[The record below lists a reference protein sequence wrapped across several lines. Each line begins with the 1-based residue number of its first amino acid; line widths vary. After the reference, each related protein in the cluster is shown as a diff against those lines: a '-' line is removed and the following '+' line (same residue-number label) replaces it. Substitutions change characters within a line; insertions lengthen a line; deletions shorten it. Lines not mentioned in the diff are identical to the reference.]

1 MNFKI
6 IYISSEKNS
15 NIEILVN
22 NYIKKIKHLADIDLF
37 KIHNKNKSKKN
48 KFNIDYESNMII
60 NQLSKNDINII
71 LDEKGDVYDTIKF
84 SKFIQ
89 KKFLYSSKKIV
100 FIIGGAYG
108 SNEEL
113 NETIRKKIPLSKFT
127 FTHDMARLLLTEQI
141 FRALTIMKNIPYHNY

>member
-37 KIHNKNKSKKN
+37 KIHNKNKTKKN
-48 KFNIDYESNMII
+48 KFNVDYESNLII
-60 NQLSKNDINII
+60 NQLSKNDINIL
-71 LDEKGDVYDTIKF
+71 LDEKGDVYKTIKF

-89 KKFLYSSKKIV
+89 EKFLYSSKKIV

-108 SNEEL
+108 FNKEL
-113 NETIRKKIPLSKFT
+113 KKTVQKKISLSKLT
-127 FTHDMARLLLTEQI
+127 FTHDMARVILIEQI
-141 FRALTIMKNIPYHNY
+141 YRALTVIKNIPYHNQ

>member
-15 NIEILVN
+15 NIELLVN

-37 KIHNKNKSKKN
+37 KIHNKNKTKNN
-48 KFNIDYESNMII
+48 KFNIDYESNLII
-60 NQLSKNDINII
+60 NQLSKNDINIL
-71 LDEKGDVYDTIKF
+71 LDEKGDVYETIKF

-89 KKFLYSSKKIV
+89 EKFLYSSKKIV

-108 SNEEL
+108 FNKEL
-113 NETIRKKIPLSKFT
+113 KKTVQKKISLSKLT
-127 FTHDMARLLLTEQI
+127 FTHDMARVILIEQI
-141 FRALTIMKNIPYHNY
+141 YRALTVIKNIPYHNH

>member
-22 NYIKKIKHLADIDLF
+22 NYIKKIKHLAEIDLF
-37 KIHNKNKSKKN
+37 KIDNKNKSKKN
-48 KFNIDYESNMII
+48 QFNIDYESNLII
-60 NQLSKNDINII
+60 NQLSKNDINIL
-71 LDEKGDVYDTIKF
+71 LDEKGDVYETIEF

-89 KKFLYSSKKIV
+89 KNFLYSSMKIV

-108 SNEEL
+108 FNKEL
-113 NETIRKKIPLSKFT
+113 NKTVEKKISLSKFT
-127 FTHDMARLLLTEQI
+127 FTHDMARLLLIEQI
-141 FRALTIMKNIPYHNY
+141 YRALTVIKKIPYHNH

>member
-37 KIHNKNKSKKN
+37 KIHNKNKTKKN
-48 KFNIDYESNMII
+48 KFNIDYESNLII
-60 NQLSKNDINII
+60 NQLSKNDINIL
-71 LDEKGDVYDTIKF
+71 LDEKGDVYETIKF
-84 SKFIQ
+84 SNFIQ
-89 KKFLYSSKKIV
+89 EKFLYSSKKIV

-108 SNEEL
+108 FNKEL
-113 NETIRKKIPLSKFT
+113 KKTVQKKISLSKLT
-127 FTHDMARLLLTEQI
+127 FTHDMARVILIEQI
-141 FRALTIMKNIPYHNY
+141 YRALTVIKNIPYHNH

>member
-37 KIHNKNKSKKN
+37 KIHNKNKTINN
-48 KFNIDYESNMII
+48 KFSIDYESNLII
-60 NQLSKNDINII
+60 NQLSKNDVNILI
-71 LDEKGDVYDTIKF
+71 DEKGDVYETIEF

-89 KKFLYSSKKIV
+89 KNFLYTSKKIV

-108 SNEEL
+108 FNKEL
-113 NETIRKKIPLSKFT
+113 KKTVQKKISLSKFT
-127 FTHDMARLLLTEQI
+127 FTHDMARVILIEQI
-141 FRALTIMKNIPYHNY
+141 YRALTVIKNIPYHNH

>member
-108 SNEEL
+108 FNEEL
-113 NETIRKKIPLSKFT
+113 NEIIRKKISLSKFT

>member
-37 KIHNKNKSKKN
+37 KIHNKNKTKKN
-48 KFNIDYESNMII
+48 KFNVDYESNLII
-60 NQLSKNDINII
+60 NQLSKNDINIL
-71 LDEKGDVYDTIKF
+71 LDEKGDVYKTIKF

-89 KKFLYSSKKIV
+89 EKFLYSSKKIV

-108 SNEEL
+108 FNKEL
-113 NETIRKKIPLSKFT
+113 KKTVQKKISLSKLT
-127 FTHDMARLLLTEQI
+127 FTHDMARVILIEQI
-141 FRALTIMKNIPYHNY
+141 YRALTVIKNIPYHNH

>member
-1 MNFKI
+1 
-6 IYISSEKNS
+6 
-15 NIEILVN
+15 
-22 NYIKKIKHLADIDLF
+22 
-37 KIHNKNKSKKN
+37 
-48 KFNIDYESNMII
+48 MII

-108 SNEEL
+108 FNEEL
-113 NETIRKKIPLSKFT
+113 NEIIRKKISLSKFT

>member
-15 NIEILVN
+15 NIELLVN

-37 KIHNKNKSKKN
+37 KIHNKNKTKKN
-48 KFNIDYESNMII
+48 KFNIDYESNLII
-60 NQLSKNDINII
+60 NQLSKNDINIL
-71 LDEKGDVYDTIKF
+71 LDEKGDVYETIKF

-89 KKFLYSSKKIV
+89 ENFLYSSKKIV

-108 SNEEL
+108 FNKEL
-113 NETIRKKIPLSKFT
+113 KKTVQKKISLSKLT
-127 FTHDMARLLLTEQI
+127 FTHDMARVILIEQI
-141 FRALTIMKNIPYHNY
+141 YRALTVIKNIPYHNH

>member
-15 NIEILVN
+15 NIELLVK

-37 KIHNKNKSKKN
+37 KIHNKNKTKKN
-48 KFNIDYESNMII
+48 KFNIDYESNLII
-60 NQLSKNDINII
+60 NQLSKNDINIL
-71 LDEKGDVYDTIKF
+71 LDEKGDVYETIKF

-89 KKFLYSSKKIV
+89 EKFLYSSKKIV

-108 SNEEL
+108 FNKEL
-113 NETIRKKIPLSKFT
+113 KKTVQKKISLSKLT
-127 FTHDMARLLLTEQI
+127 FTHDMARVILIEQI
-141 FRALTIMKNIPYHNY
+141 YRALTVIKNIPYHNN

>member
-22 NYIKKIKHLADIDLF
+22 NYIKKIKHLAEIDLF
-37 KIHNKNKSKKN
+37 KIHNKNKTKKN
-48 KFNIDYESNMII
+48 NFNIDYESNLII
-60 NQLSKNDINII
+60 NQLSKNDINILI
-71 LDEKGDVYDTIKF
+71 DEKGDVYETIDF

-89 KKFLYSSKKIV
+89 KNFLYSSKKIV

-108 SNEEL
+108 FNREL
-113 NETIRKKIPLSKFT
+113 KKTVQKKISLSKFT
-127 FTHDMARLLLTEQI
+127 FTHDMARVILIEQI
-141 FRALTIMKNIPYHNY
+141 YRALTVIKNIPYHNQ

>member
-15 NIEILVN
+15 NIELLVN

-37 KIHNKNKSKKN
+37 KIYNKNKTKKN
-48 KFNIDYESNMII
+48 KFNIDYESNLII
-60 NQLSKNDINII
+60 NQLSKNDINIL
-71 LDEKGDVYDTIKF
+71 LDEKGDVYETIKF

-89 KKFLYSSKKIV
+89 EKFLYSSKKIV

-108 SNEEL
+108 FNKEL
-113 NETIRKKIPLSKFT
+113 KKTVQKKISLSKLT
-127 FTHDMARLLLTEQI
+127 FTHDMARVILIEQI
-141 FRALTIMKNIPYHNY
+141 YRALTVIKNIPYHNH

>member
-15 NIEILVN
+15 NIELLVN

-37 KIHNKNKSKKN
+37 KIHNKNKTKKN
-48 KFNIDYESNMII
+48 KFNINYESNLII
-60 NQLSKNDINII
+60 NQLSKNDINIL
-71 LDEKGDVYDTIKF
+71 LDEKGDVYETIKF

-89 KKFLYSSKKIV
+89 EKFLYSSKKIV

-108 SNEEL
+108 FNEEL
-113 NETIRKKIPLSKFT
+113 KRTVQKKISLSKFT
-127 FTHDMARLLLTEQI
+127 FTHDMARVILIEQI
-141 FRALTIMKNIPYHNY
+141 YRALTVIKNIPYHNH

>member
-37 KIHNKNKSKKN
+37 KIHNKNKTKKN
-48 KFNIDYESNMII
+48 KFNIDCESNLII
-60 NQLSKNDINII
+60 NQLSKNDINIL
-71 LDEKGDVYDTIKF
+71 LDEKGDVYETIKF

-89 KKFLYSSKKIV
+89 EKFLYSSKKIV

-108 SNEEL
+108 FNKEL
-113 NETIRKKIPLSKFT
+113 KKTVQKKISLSKLT
-127 FTHDMARLLLTEQI
+127 FTHDMARVILIEQI
-141 FRALTIMKNIPYHNY
+141 YRALTVIKNIPYHNH

>member
-37 KIHNKNKSKKN
+37 KIHNKNKTIKK
-48 KFNIDYESNMII
+48 KFSIDYESNLII
-60 NQLSKNDINII
+60 NQLSKNDVNILI
-71 LDEKGDVYDTIKF
+71 DEKGDVYETIEF

-89 KKFLYSSKKIV
+89 KNFLYTSKKIV

-108 SNEEL
+108 FNKEL
-113 NETIRKKIPLSKFT
+113 KKTVQKKISLSKFT
-127 FTHDMARLLLTEQI
+127 FTHDMARVILIEQI
-141 FRALTIMKNIPYHNY
+141 YRALTVIKNIPYHNH

>member
-37 KIHNKNKSKKN
+37 KIHNKNKTIKK
-48 KFNIDYESNMII
+48 KFSIDYESNLII
-60 NQLSKNDINII
+60 NQLSKNDVNILI
-71 LDEKGDVYDTIKF
+71 DEKGDVYETIEF

-89 KKFLYSSKKIV
+89 KNFLYTSKKIV

-108 SNEEL
+108 FNKKL
-113 NETIRKKIPLSKFT
+113 KKTVQKKISLSKFT
-127 FTHDMARLLLTEQI
+127 FTHDMARVILIEQI
-141 FRALTIMKNIPYHNY
+141 YRALTVIKNIPYHNH

>member
-22 NYIKKIKHLADIDLF
+22 NYIKKIKHLAEIDLF
-37 KIHNKNKSKKN
+37 KIDNKNKSKKN
-48 KFNIDYESNMII
+48 QFNIDYESNLII
-60 NQLSKNDINII
+60 NQLSKNDINIL
-71 LDEKGDVYDTIKF
+71 LDEKGDVYETIEF

-89 KKFLYSSKKIV
+89 KNFLYSSKKIV

-108 SNEEL
+108 FNKEL
-113 NETIRKKIPLSKFT
+113 NKTVEKKISLSKFT
-127 FTHDMARLLLTEQI
+127 FTHDMARLLLIEQI
-141 FRALTIMKNIPYHNY
+141 YRALTVIKKIPYHNH

>member
-15 NIEILVN
+15 NIELLVN

-37 KIHNKNKSKKN
+37 KIHNKNKTKKN
-48 KFNIDYESNMII
+48 KFNINYESNLII
-60 NQLSKNDINII
+60 NQLSKNDINIL
-71 LDEKGDVYDTIKF
+71 LDENGDVYETIKF

-89 KKFLYSSKKIV
+89 EKFLYSSKKIV

-108 SNEEL
+108 FNKEL
-113 NETIRKKIPLSKFT
+113 KKTVQKKISLSKLT
-127 FTHDMARLLLTEQI
+127 FTHDMARVILIEQI
-141 FRALTIMKNIPYHNY
+141 YRALTVIKNIPYHNH

>member
-37 KIHNKNKSKKN
+37 KIHHKNKTKKN
-48 KFNIDYESNMII
+48 KFNIDYESNLII
-60 NQLSKNDINII
+60 NQLSKNDINIL
-71 LDEKGDVYDTIKF
+71 LDEKGDVYETIKF

-89 KKFLYSSKKIV
+89 EKFLYSSKKIV

-108 SNEEL
+108 FNKEL
-113 NETIRKKIPLSKFT
+113 KKTVQKKISLSKLT
-127 FTHDMARLLLTEQI
+127 FTHDMARVILIEQI
-141 FRALTIMKNIPYHNY
+141 YRALTVIKNIPYHNH

>member
-15 NIEILVN
+15 NIELLVN

-37 KIHNKNKSKKN
+37 KIHNKNKTKKN
-48 KFNIDYESNMII
+48 KFNIDYESNLII
-60 NQLSKNDINII
+60 NQLSKNDINIL
-71 LDEKGDVYDTIKF
+71 LDEKGDVYETIKF

-89 KKFLYSSKKIV
+89 EKFLYSSKKIV

-108 SNEEL
+108 FNKEL
-113 NETIRKKIPLSKFT
+113 KKTVQKKISLSKLT
-127 FTHDMARLLLTEQI
+127 FTHDMARVILIEQI
-141 FRALTIMKNIPYHNY
+141 YRALTVIKNIPYHNH

>member
-37 KIHNKNKSKKN
+37 KIHNKNKTKKN
-48 KFNIDYESNMII
+48 KFNIDYESNLII
-60 NQLSKNDINII
+60 NQLSKNDINIL
-71 LDEKGDVYDTIKF
+71 LDEKGDVYETIKF

-89 KKFLYSSKKIV
+89 EKFLYNSKKIV

-108 SNEEL
+108 FNEEL
-113 NETIRKKIPLSKFT
+113 KRTVQKKISLSKLT
-127 FTHDMARLLLTEQI
+127 FTHDMARVILIEQI
-141 FRALTIMKNIPYHNY
+141 YRALTVIKNIPYHNH

>member
-22 NYIKKIKHLADIDLF
+22 NYIKKIKHLAEIDLF
-37 KIHNKNKSKKN
+37 KIHNKNKTKKN
-48 KFNIDYESNMII
+48 NSNIDYESNLII
-60 NQLSKNDINII
+60 NQLSKNDINIL
-71 LDEKGDVYDTIKF
+71 LDEKGDVYETIKF

-89 KKFLYSSKKIV
+89 EKFLYSSKKIV

-108 SNEEL
+108 FNKEL
-113 NETIRKKIPLSKFT
+113 KKTVQKKISLSKLT
-127 FTHDMARLLLTEQI
+127 FTHDMARVILIEQI
-141 FRALTIMKNIPYHNY
+141 YRALTVIKNIPYHNH

>member
-37 KIHNKNKSKKN
+37 KIHNKNKTKKN
-48 KFNIDYESNMII
+48 KFNVDYESNLII
-60 NQLSKNDINII
+60 NQLSKNDINIL
-71 LDEKGDVYDTIKF
+71 LDEKGDVYKTIKF

-89 KKFLYSSKKIV
+89 EKFLYSSKKIV

-108 SNEEL
+108 FNKEL
-113 NETIRKKIPLSKFT
+113 KKTVQKKISLSKFT
-127 FTHDMARLLLTEQI
+127 FTHDMARFILIEQI
-141 FRALTIMKNIPYHNY
+141 YRALTVIKNIPYHNH

>member
-22 NYIKKIKHLADIDLF
+22 NYIRKIKHLADIDLF
-37 KIHNKNKSKKN
+37 KIHNKNKTKKN
-48 KFNIDYESNMII
+48 KFNIDYESNLII
-60 NQLSKNDINII
+60 NQLSKNDINIL
-71 LDEKGDVYDTIKF
+71 LDEKGDVYETIKF

-89 KKFLYSSKKIV
+89 EKFLYSSKKIV

-108 SNEEL
+108 FNKEL
-113 NETIRKKIPLSKFT
+113 KKTVQKKISLSKLT
-127 FTHDMARLLLTEQI
+127 FTHDMARVILIEQI
-141 FRALTIMKNIPYHNY
+141 YRALTVIKNIPYHNH

>member
-22 NYIKKIKHLADIDLF
+22 NYIKKIKHLAEIDLL

-48 KFNIDYESNMII
+48 KFNIDYESNLII
-60 NQLSKNDINII
+60 NQLSKNDINILI
-71 LDEKGDVYDTIKF
+71 DEIGDVYETIDF

-89 KKFLYSSKKIV
+89 KNFLYSTKKIV

-108 SNEEL
+108 FNREL
-113 NETIRKKIPLSKFT
+113 KKTVQKKISLSKFT
-127 FTHDMARLLLTEQI
+127 FTHDMARVILIEQI
-141 FRALTIMKNIPYHNY
+141 YRALTVIKNIPYHNQ

>member
-6 IYISSEKNS
+6 IYLSSEKNS

-22 NYIKKIKHLADIDLF
+22 NYIKKIKHLADVELF

-48 KFNIDYESNMII
+48 KFNIDYESKLII
-60 NQLSKNDINII
+60 NQLSKNDINILI
-71 LDEKGDVYDTIKF
+71 DEKGDVYETIEF

-89 KKFLYSSKKIV
+89 NNFLYSSKKIV

-108 SNEEL
+108 FNKEL
-113 NETIRKKIPLSKFT
+113 NKTVEKKISLSKFT
-127 FTHDMARLLLTEQI
+127 FTHDMARLLLIEQI
-141 FRALTIMKNIPYHNY
+141 YRALTVIKNIPYHNH

>member
-37 KIHNKNKSKKN
+37 KIHYKNKTKKN
-48 KFNIDYESNMII
+48 KFNIDYESNLII
-60 NQLSKNDINII
+60 NQLSKNDINIL
-71 LDEKGDVYDTIKF
+71 LDENGDVYETIKF

-89 KKFLYSSKKIV
+89 EKFLYSSKKIV

-108 SNEEL
+108 FNKEL
-113 NETIRKKIPLSKFT
+113 KKTVQKKISLSKLT
-127 FTHDMARLLLTEQI
+127 FTHDMARVILIEQI
-141 FRALTIMKNIPYHNY
+141 YRALTVIKNIPYHNH

>member
-37 KIHNKNKSKKN
+37 KIHNKNKTKKN
-48 KFNIDYESNMII
+48 KFNVDYESNLII
-60 NQLSKNDINII
+60 NQLSKNDINIL
-71 LDEKGDVYDTIKF
+71 LDEKGDVYKTIKF

-89 KKFLYSSKKIV
+89 EKFLYSSKKIV

-108 SNEEL
+108 FNKEL
-113 NETIRKKIPLSKFT
+113 KKTVQKKISLSKLT
-127 FTHDMARLLLTEQI
+127 FTHDMARVILIEQI
-141 FRALTIMKNIPYHNY
+141 YRALTLIKNIPYHNQ